1 MHRVLIIV
9 VLCALAGG
17 VSLAQQPSGS
27 RAFEVASI
35 KPTVDA
41 PTPNWRSR
49 FQPTSYIASNI
60 PVREL
65 IKIAYELRVDAQVRS
80 GPDWIDSARFD
91 VQASSASQATS
102 AEMRIMLRGVL
113 ADRFKLRARPGQQ
126 ELPVYALVKARSD
139 GRLGTA
145 LKPIGE
151 KDCAPAATQPT
162 PGQFGCGSVMFS
174 ADSMIVGGVSMARFA
189 ELLPGTS
196 GFTGIDRLVIDR
208 TSLPGLYAFDVKFL
222 QLTLPGLRQ
231 SDSPDLVAFPTAL
244 QEQLGL
250 KLEPTRAPVEVLVI
264 DSVERPTP
272 D

>member
-1 MHRVLIIV
+1 MHRALIIG
-9 VLCALAGG
+9 VLCALGG
-17 VSLAQQPSGS
+17 GEGTAQQPSAP
-27 RAFEVASI
+27 AFEAASI
-35 KPTVDA
+35 KPTVNA

-49 FQPTSYIASNI
+49 FQPTSYTASNI

-65 IKIAYELRVDAQVRS
+65 IKIAYEVRVDAQVQG

-91 VQASSASQATS
+91 VQASSASQATP

-113 ADRFKLRARPGQQ
+113 ANRFKLRARPEQQ

-151 KDCAPAATQPT
+151 KDCAPAATPPT
-162 PGQFGCGSVMFS
+162 SGQRPCGSVAFS
-174 ADSMIVGGVSMARFA
+174 ADSMMVSGVSMARLA
-189 ELLPGTS
+189 ELLPGTN

-208 TSLPGLYAFDVKFL
+208 TSLSGLYAFDVKFL
-222 QLTLPGLRQ
+222 QPTLPGLRQ
-231 SDSPDLVAFPTAL
+231 SDSPDLAAFPTAL

-250 KLEPTRAPVEVLVI
+250 KLEPTRAQVEVLVI
-264 DSVERPTP
+264 ESVERPTP